1 MDIMDNMDILDIMD
15 IMDIMDIKN
24 IMDIM
29 DIMDIVIM
37 IITAWMAMA
46 DAVSALVV
54 YASRCRKWNG
64 VEWGKVLNKK
74 KLQKVNL
81 HFTFWNPASLSPQSL
96 PLLIFFQ
103 KYFLF
108 SFPLYIFFLFTQI

>member
-24 IMDIM
+24 IMNIM

-46 DAVSALVV
+46 GAVSALVV
-54 YASRCRKWNG
+54 YASHCRKWNG

-74 KLQKVNL
+74 NYKKWTFTL
-81 HFTFWNPASLSPQSL
+81 HFEIPL
-96 PLLIFFQ
+96 PYRHKVYRF
-103 KYFLF
+103 
-108 SFPLYIFFLFTQI
+108 